1 MGEARER
8 VTRLLLLLSK
18 KFYEIS
24 LSKYDCSL
32 LNCVWKIIKKIYKEN
47 KLQAIFHLRRVR
59 EYHIV
64 PYKHLSGQAI
74 AKAAEL
80 LLLLLYIPRKLP
92 GSYLIVCY
100 QSNRLLTSIKSVPGN
115 CSGWRKC
122 RSIYSFPL
130 GGGGGYTH
138 LLFPTLKVNHFISAP
153 KTDPRAHQSD

>member
-32 LNCVWKIIKKIYKEN
+32 FNYVWKIIEKIYKEN
-47 KLQAIFHLRRVR
+47 KLQAIFHLRQSR
-59 EYHIV
+59 EYYIV

-92 GSYLIVCY
+92 GSCLICY

-115 CSGWRKC
+115 YG
-122 RSIYSFPL
+122 
-130 GGGGGYTH
+130 
-138 LLFPTLKVNHFISAP
+138 
-153 KTDPRAHQSD
+153 